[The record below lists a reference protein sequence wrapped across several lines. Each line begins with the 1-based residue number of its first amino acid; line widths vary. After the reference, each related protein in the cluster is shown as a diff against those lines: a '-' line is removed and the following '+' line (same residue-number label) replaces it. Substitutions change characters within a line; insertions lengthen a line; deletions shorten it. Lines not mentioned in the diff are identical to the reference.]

1 MILLDEKHEIITL
14 NGRSCV
20 SHDPTGKVGRDLSYM
35 LFEAVV
41 SGVGLGFF
49 FEWGGG
55 ADTNQLPKC
64 LKLAKVCTKILQFR
78 KDKLKPE
85 TLLHNRHRSE

>member
-20 SHDPTGKVGRDLSYM
+20 SHDPTGKVGRALSCM
-35 LFEAVV
+35 LFKAVV

-49 FEWGGG
+49 LGRGG
-55 ADTNQLPKC
+55 ADTNQLPNC

-85 TLLHNRHRSE
+85 TLLHNRHRSV